1 MTAVIVKETLRKCSS
16 DPMKQ
21 STSKQQQQQQ
31 PAAVSKCVNLT
42 LDGYSYVIGKRPT
55 ADANSRLP
63 SSRDIRVPYRWKRSH
78 PNLIK
83 SLPCRNYY
91 VTRR

>member
-31 PAAVSKCVNLT
+31 PAAVSKCLNLT
-42 LDGYSYVIGKRPT
+42 LDGYSYVIGKSHQQPT
-55 ADANSRLP
+55 ALQSMDA
-63 SSRDIRVPYRWKRSH
+63 YRWKRSH

-83 SLPCRNYY
+83 AVPCRNYY